1 MYIEDYCHLIN
12 GGLVL
17 KDKFSSFT
25 RENILT
31 DNTIMNQQLDM
42 LDHSRTAVFPLIIS
56 GEKGCGK
63 DMIAKYACQMSDRS
77 GENFL
82 KINCAYMTDEHISRE
97 LFGSKTNSFSSLLR
111 RACGGTL
118 YIENAH
124 LLSVQM
130 QSRLN
135 DYLSSDEGQEA
146 NIRLFTGTDN
156 TEEYESLLIDS
167 LIYNFSA
174 KIFDIPPLRQRPED
188 ILLLSMQQLSQIK
201 QEYQIERILSP
212 NVMEAILSYE
222 WPGNIRQLINTI
234 DRMAFFSNST
244 LIDSVSVL
252 HNSLSSTSRFYE
264 PKQSPVISLKD
275 KSLKELTLEY
285 EVMVINQ
292 YIEEYGS
299 LRKAAVA
306 LKTSPSVLSSKI
318 TKFNKSGY

>member
-1 MYIEDYCHLIN
+1 MHISDYCNLEN

-17 KDKFSSFT
+17 KIKLQHYT
-25 RENILT
+25 RNNILT
-31 DNTIMNQQLDM
+31 DNSSMNLQLDM
-42 LDHSRTAVFPLIIS
+42 IDHSAIINHPLIIS

-63 DMIAKYACQMSDRS
+63 DMIAKYACQMSGRS

-82 KINCAYMTDEHISRE
+82 KINCAYMTDEHISQE
-97 LFGSKTNSFSSLLR
+97 LFGNKTNHGSSLLR
-111 RACGGTL
+111 RTSKGTL

-135 DYLSSDEGQEA
+135 DYLSSGEGQEA
-146 NIRLFTGTDN
+146 DIRLFIGTDN
-156 TEEYESLLIDS
+156 TEEHESPLIDS
-167 LIYNFSA
+167 LIYNFGA

-188 ILLLSMQQLSQIK
+188 ILLLSMQQLAQIK

-212 NVMEAILSYE
+212 KVMDAILSYE

-252 HNSLSSTSRFYE
+252 QNSLSSTSRFYAA
-264 PKQSPVISLKD
+264 KQPPITSHKEKSLKD
-275 KSLKELTLEY
+275 ITLEY

-299 LRKAAVA
+299 LRKAAAA
-306 LKTSPSVLSSKI
+306 LQTSPSVLSSKI
-318 TKFNKSGY
+318 TKYNKSGL